1 MRRLHHDRGS
11 AAIPVGPIVCML
23 GAWSF
28 ALQAQSVSG
37 CWRKQWKEVVWFSCP
52 LLRPMGP
59 HARQTMDP
67 RGMRRPT
74 HALLVGL
81 SVLGII
87 MSNPLRLSY
96 SCTDRIGAIVVEFA
110 STRFIKCEY
119 ALPLEVVKSPY
130 GMTCLTAVLRA
141 GFVVVV
147 SIEFAPRSRG
157 SPRCRSTCVRV
168 IFLRLL
174 ERVSIGERFH
184 ILWMRCIQC
193 WARC

>member
-1 MRRLHHDRGS
+1 MYVGRLELPLASTDC
-11 AAIPVGPIVCML
+11 IWML
-23 GAWSF
+23 EEA
-28 ALQAQSVSG
+28 VE
-37 CWRKQWKEVVWFSCP
+37 RSC
-52 LLRPMGP
+52 LILLSSLRPMRP

-96 SCTDRIGAIVVEFA
+96 SCTDRIGPIAVEFA
-110 STRFIKCEY
+110 STRLIKCEY
-119 ALPLEVVKSPY
+119 DLPSEVVKSPY
-130 GMTCLTAVLRA
+130 GMTSLTAVLRA
-141 GFVVVV
+141 GFVVAV
-147 SIEFAPRSRG
+147 STEFLLRSRG

-174 ERVSIGERFH
+174 ERVSISERFH
-184 ILWMRCIQC
+184 FLWMRCIQC